1 MRPSVA
7 TVVLV
12 ILALNTVWFV
22 LHSASLG
29 LSGLRADAPGT
40 VSRVFAAGT
49 ALSNLAIALH
59 MVAGSALTIGAPLQ
73 ALPILRRRWPAVH
86 RKFGYVLFGLALATG
101 AGGLVY
107 IAVSGTVGGW
117 WMSFW
122 FAVYGALLI
131 VSAANTVYHAI
142 AKDRVRHTEWA
153 IRLIILAVGSWIYRM
168 HYVIWYSLTDRAA
181 SNDAFTG
188 LFDRIQVFAFFL
200 PYLLVA
206 EVVFARRRMRLT
218 RAQGASGASPV
229 GGTPVK

>member
-1 MRPSVA
+1 MRPSFV

-59 MVAGSALTIGAPLQ
+59 MVAGAALTIGAPLQ

-86 RKFGYVLFGLALATG
+86 RKFGYALFGLALATG

-131 VSAANTVYHAI
+131 VSAANTVYYAI

-153 IRLIILAVGSWIYRM
+153 TRLIILAVGSWIYRM